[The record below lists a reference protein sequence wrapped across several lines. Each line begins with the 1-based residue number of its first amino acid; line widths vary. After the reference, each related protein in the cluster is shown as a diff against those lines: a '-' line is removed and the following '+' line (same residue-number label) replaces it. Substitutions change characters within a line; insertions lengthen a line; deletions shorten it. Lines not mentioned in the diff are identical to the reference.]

1 MSNAPLRPPESTQRI
16 VLVRHGRPHVRFSER
31 IPGYGF
37 EDWLRR
43 YDEAPLDPRV
53 SPPRATVEL
62 AGTVAHVV
70 TSDLRRSVET
80 ARAIAPDLAPPAR
93 AELREAGLSSPTF
106 ARPVLPAGLWGAMAR
121 VAWFAGWAPRSESI
135 RDARGRAVSG
145 ALELSALA
153 ERHGSVL
160 FVGHGILNAMI
171 ARSLRGAGWRGP
183 RRPAGSFWA
192 ATEYRRG

>member
-1 MSNAPLRPPESTQRI
+1 MSNAPLRPPESPQRI
-16 VLVRHGRPHVRFSER
+16 VLVRHGRPHIRFSER
-31 IPGYGF
+31 IPGFGF

-43 YDEAPLDPRV
+43 YNEVPLDPRM
-53 SPPRATVEL
+53 PPPPALIEL

-80 ARAIAPDLAPPAR
+80 ARAIAPACDPPAM

-106 ARPVLPAGLWGAMAR
+106 ARPLLPAGLWGAMAR
-121 VAWFAGWAPRSESI
+121 VAWFAGWAPRSESS
-135 RDARGRAVSG
+135 RDVRGRAVAGARVLSG
-145 ALELSALA
+145 LA

-171 ARSLRGAGWRGP
+171 ARSLRGAGWQGP

-192 ATEYRRG
+192 STEYRRG